1 MTIFRDDL
9 DRQLYLRLLAEQG
22 EAHRLRFLA
31 WCLMTNHLHLI
42 VAPPTPGSLGRA
54 IGETHR
60 RYTWQV
66 NRRDGVIGWLFQGR
80 FRSCPLDDR
89 HEIAAIRYVERN
101 PVRAGMAA
109 QAWEYPWSS
118 AAFHVGEKNEDPLVD
133 SRDLLGSAG
142 EWRKWLAHDPVEIEA
157 VRRASR
163 TGRPCGSKRFM
174 SRLERRTGRQL
185 APQRPGRPVKT
196 G

>member
-1 MTIFRDDL
+1 MTIFRDDV

-31 WCLMTNHLHLI
+31 WCLMTNHVHLI
-42 VAPPTPGSLGRA
+42 VAPPTPESLGRA
-54 IGETHR
+54 IGEAHR

-66 NRRDGVIGWLFQGR
+66 NRRDAVIGWLFQGR

-142 EWRKWLAHDPVEIEA
+142 EWRKWLAHDPAEIEA